1 MASPLS
7 SGVRRKN
14 RQLSRWRFF
23 LCPLT
28 TRTRAA
34 AAAARAG
41 AFDEID
47 KNLLISWTS
56 ARSSDRPYNSG

>member
-1 MASPLS
+1 MAAPLPG
-7 SGVRRKN
+7 GVRRKN

-23 LCPLT
+23 YA
-28 TRTRAA
+28 RGDG
-34 AAAARAG
+34 AAARTL
-41 AFDEID
+41 DEID

>member
-7 SGVRRKN
+7 GGVRRKN

-23 LCPLT
+23 Y
-28 TRTRAA
+28 
-34 AAAARAG
+34 ARATATRG
-41 AFDEID
+41 GHAIEIN

>member
-1 MASPLS
+1 MASPPLG
-7 SGVRRKN
+7 GVRRKN

-23 LCPLT
+23 YVRFSPAPGPPP
-28 TRTRAA
+28 RPP
-34 AAAARAG
+34 AG
-41 AFDEID
+41 TLDEID

>member
-1 MASPLS
+1 MAAPLPG
-7 SGVRRKN
+7 GVRRKN

-23 LCPLT
+23 YA
-28 TRTRAA
+28 RFQAHAA
-34 AAAARAG
+34 AACACV
-41 AFDEID
+41 FDEID

>member
-7 SGVRRKN
+7 GGVRRKN

-23 LCPLT
+23 YV
-28 TRTRAA
+28 RFRAA
-34 AAAARAG
+34 AAAACAG
-41 AFDEID
+41 ALDEID

>member
-1 MASPLS
+1 MASPPS
-7 SGVRRKN
+7 GGVRRKN

-23 LCPLT
+23 YVRLFA
-28 TRTRAA
+28 RSQAA

-41 AFDEID
+41 TFDEID

>member
-1 MASPLS
+1 MAAPLS
-7 SGVRRKN
+7 GGVRPKN

-23 LCPLT
+23 YVRLQG
-28 TRTRAA
+28 RAA
-34 AAAARAG
+34 AARTG
-41 AFDEID
+41 VLDEIN

>member
-1 MASPLS
+1 MASPLPG
-7 SGVRRKN
+7 GVCPKN

-23 LCPLT
+23 YV
-28 TRTRAA
+28 RFQARV
-34 AAAARAG
+34 AAARAG
-41 AFDEID
+41 VFDEID

>member
-1 MASPLS
+1 MAAPLPG
-7 SGVRRKN
+7 GVRRKN

-23 LCPLT
+23 YV
-28 TRTRAA
+28 RFQAR
-34 AAAARAG
+34 AAAARAC

>member
-1 MASPLS
+1 VASAGKTAS
-7 SGVRRKN
+7 FHAGGFFMRAV
-14 RQLSRWRFF
+14 SRA
-23 LCPLT
+23 
-28 TRTRAA
+28 RAA

-41 AFDEID
+41 TLDEID

>member
-1 MASPLS
+1 MAAPLS
-7 SGVRRKN
+7 GGVRRKN

-23 LCPLT
+23 Y
-28 TRTRAA
+28 
-34 AAAARAG
+34 ARATATRVAG
-41 AFDEID
+41 RIEIN

>member
-1 MASPLS
+1 MASLLS
-7 SGVRRKN
+7 GGVCPKN

-23 LCPLT
+23 YV
-28 TRTRAA
+28 RFQAR

-41 AFDEID
+41 VFDEID

>member
-1 MASPLS
+1 MAAPLA
-7 SGVRRKN
+7 GGARRKN

-23 LCPLT
+23 YARVPDGPAPP
-28 TRTRAA
+28 RARQ
-34 AAAARAG
+34 ARRG
-41 AFDEID
+41 EID

>member
-1 MASPLS
+1 MAAPLS
-7 SGVRRKN
+7 GGVRRKN

-23 LCPLT
+23 Y
-28 TRTRAA
+28 
-34 AAAARAG
+34 ARATAACMAG
-41 AFDEID
+41 RIEIN

>member
-1 MASPLS
+1 MAAPLPG
-7 SGVRRKN
+7 GVRRKN

-23 LCPLT
+23 YV
-28 TRTRAA
+28 RFQARAA
-34 AAAARAG
+34 AARTG
-41 AFDEID
+41 RFDEID

>member
-1 MASPLS
+1 MASPLPG
-7 SGVRRKN
+7 GVRRKN

-23 LCPLT
+23 YA
-28 TRTRAA
+28 RWFTRARA
-34 AAAARAG
+34 AVAAARVG
-41 AFDEID
+41 TLDEID

>member
-1 MASPLS
+1 MAAPLA
-7 SGVRRKN
+7 GGARRKN

-23 LCPLT
+23 YARVPDAPSPP
-28 TRTRAA
+28 RAPGP
-34 AAAARAG
+34 AR
-41 AFDEID
+41 EID

>member
-1 MASPLS
+1 VFALA
-7 SGVRRKN
+7 V
-14 RQLSRWRFF
+14 F
-23 LCPLT
+23 LCPFPG
-28 TRTRAA
+28 A

>member
-1 MASPLS
+1 MAAPLS
-7 SGVRRKN
+7 GGVRRKN

-23 LCPLT
+23 YA
-28 TRTRAA
+28 RSAA
-34 AAAARAG
+34 ACAG
-41 AFDEID
+41 VFDEID

>member
-7 SGVRRKN
+7 GGVRQKN

-23 LCPLT
+23 YACF
-28 TRTRAA
+28 RAA

-41 AFDEID
+41 GLDEID